1 MNRLL
6 ISILTI
12 FLITPLVSQGQ
23 EVMTFSLDEAQAYAV
38 EHNYDI
44 QNAVTEIEIAR
55 KKKKEATAIGLPQ
68 INAGISYN
76 DFIDI
81 PTQLIPGEFFGEPA
95 GTFIPVKFGTKYNMS
110 LNATA
115 NQLIFSGEYIV
126 ALQASKTFITTSQ
139 RQHEKMLIELEQK
152 VAESYYLVLIA
163 ARNKIIVDTTLVTL
177 QKIQQANI
185 ALYESG
191 FIEETDVDQVD
202 LLISD
207 LEAAQLDII
216 NNLQVSKNLLKFQI
230 GLQLENRIELTDN
243 LDGLMEKLDQ
253 DVLFAATFDYRKNI
267 DYRIL
272 QNQQELAYLGL
283 KRNNSLYMPNLY
295 AFFSFSK
302 TAQRNSW
309 TFMQNDGD
317 WRFLE
322 EDQGWYNTTL
332 FGLQMDIP
340 IWSSGSRSAKVQQSK
355 LMIEQLEVMDNKI
368 KSGLEIEFSTRQNSF
383 LNAWKVYQ
391 NKKNSLDLSWKI
403 YQKTQEKQLE
413 GVSSSIELQQNYN
426 QYLNSERDY
435 VMSMLTLLQAKL
447 NLDRLLTETN

>member
-267 DYRIL
+267 DY
-272 QNQQELAYLGL
+272 
-283 KRNNSLYMPNLY
+283 S
-295 AFFSFSK
+295 
-302 TAQRNSW
+302 
-309 TFMQNDGD
+309 
-317 WRFLE
+317 
-322 EDQGWYNTTL
+322 
-332 FGLQMDIP
+332 
-340 IWSSGSRSAKVQQSK
+340 
-355 LMIEQLEVMDNKI
+355 
-368 KSGLEIEFSTRQNSF
+368 
-383 LNAWKVYQ
+383 
-391 NKKNSLDLSWKI
+391 
-403 YQKTQEKQLE
+403 
-413 GVSSSIELQQNYN
+413 
-426 QYLNSERDY
+426 
-435 VMSMLTLLQAKL
+435 
-447 NLDRLLTETN
+447 